1 MKMPH
6 YVNPNALLSDA
17 SVDSI
22 IKGHPSSTKRMKLYA
37 HVAVTNSIIEE
48 MAVVAEKERNHIAAW
63 LDGQGGIYATVARVI
78 REGGTPTLEQPPT
91 QIGSGLEA
99 ELQLVLTEA
108 HKKIE
113 DLQVE
118 VESLRGGLSASP
130 HPKPWAVRR
139 KDGLMHYY
147 DTRSA
152 ARREAD
158 GGIVVDCR

>member
-6 YVNPNALLSDA
+6 YVNSNHLLSDA
-17 SVDSI
+17 AVDGIMKS
-22 IKGHPSSTKRMKLYA
+22 HPSSTKRMKLYA
-37 HVAVTNSIIEE
+37 HVAVTNSIIKE

-63 LDGQGGIYATVARVI
+63 LDSQGGIYAYVAKAI
-78 REGGTPTLEQPPT
+78 REGDTPTLEQPPT
-91 QIGSGLEA
+91 QIGS
-99 ELQLVLTEA
+99 
-108 HKKIE
+108 
-113 DLQVE
+113 DLSV
-118 VESLRGGLSASP
+118 AT

-139 KDGLMHYY
+139 KDGLMRYY